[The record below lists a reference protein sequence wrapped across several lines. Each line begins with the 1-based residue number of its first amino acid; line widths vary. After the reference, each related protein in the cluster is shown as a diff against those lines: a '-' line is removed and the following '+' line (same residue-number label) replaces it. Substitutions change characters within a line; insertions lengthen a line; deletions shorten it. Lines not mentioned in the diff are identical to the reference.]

1 MVDALTG
8 DLVWSASKE
17 TNNSGQAHT
26 SVGDMDWAVPGGVS
40 VVDLDFDGFAD
51 YLYFADLGGQI
62 FRVNLDNGN
71 DGPAGI
77 LGWVGNSGAP
87 PVL

>member
-1 MVDALTG
+1 
-8 DLVWSASKE
+8 
-17 TNNSGQAHT
+17 
-26 SVGDMDWAVPGGVS
+26 MDWAVPGGVS

-71 DGPAGI
+71 DGAAGLVEGVTRLASLAGSGTAEHRRFYEAPA
-77 LGWVGNSGAP
+77 VG
-87 PVL
+87 